1 MLHSSP
7 HADTIAEREMPPRPP
22 ASGDDD
28 NDDER
33 DRPAAPRP
41 APPIAAG
48 LPVFPRGDD
57 AEAQLSASA

>member
-1 MLHSSP
+1 M
-7 HADTIAEREMPPRPP
+7 IAEREMPPRPP

-28 NDDER
+28 DDDER
-33 DRPAAPRP
+33 DRPAGDRPAAPRP